1 MATTEILLLKPVKK
15 LGSEGEQVTVKAGY
29 ARNFLFPQ
37 TIALPLTQSNKK
49 QIEALARKKLERE
62 AGEVES
68 AKNLADK
75 LSSTSIAI
83 AVKTGDQGRIFGS
96 VTNRDIIS
104 RLAEEKIELD
114 RKQVKLQDS
123 IKQMGSYTAKI
134 TLHSEVTVDF
144 KFEVVSENPVEA

>member
-29 ARNFLFPQ
+29 ARNYLFPQ
-37 TIALPLTQSNKK
+37 QIAVPLTQSNKK
-49 QIEALARKKLERE
+49 QIEALARKKAERE
-62 AGEVES
+62 ASEIES
-68 AKNLADK
+68 AKDLAKK
-75 LSSTSIAI
+75 LESTSIAI
-83 AVKTGDQGRIFGS
+83 AVKTGEQGRIFGS
-96 VTNRDIIS
+96 VTNRDIIA

-123 IKQMGSYTAKI
+123 IKEMGSYTATI
-134 TLHSEVTVDF
+134 TLHSDVSVDF